1 MFAQLTL
8 PQTNAGPWQNRP
20 FHRQYL
26 MRQANN
32 LFDFFQAAS
41 INRDG
46 GFFELDDDGK
56 PLNPGNA
63 TRQVHITTRMVHC
76 FAIGSLIGRP
86 GSDEIVDH
94 GMRYLWDKHRD
105 HKHGG
110 YVWGLDN
117 NGVTDSSKQAY
128 GHAFVLLAASSA
140 KLVGHPLADQMLADV
155 TEVINTRFW
164 DNSVGA
170 VKEEFAND
178 WSEITQY
185 RGQNSNMHLTE
196 ALMAAY
202 EATGDKAY
210 LAKAERIAELIIAK
224 HAAPLGYR
232 VAEHFDHNWVLDKD
246 YVGSEM
252 FRPSGTTPGH
262 WLEWARLL
270 MQLWVLGDKRLSW
283 LTEAARNL
291 FHQSIEL
298 GWDKVHGGFFYTLDW
313 DNQPIMREKL
323 WWPVSEAIG
332 AAAYISAFDSGD
344 YFQAWYRRL
353 WDYAEIHVIDHKN
366 GGWLSELKE
375 DLTPTSRL
383 FVGKPDIYHALQAC
397 LIPLLPT
404 TGSITRGLATV
415 GLTSI

>member
-1 MFAQLTL
+1 
-8 PQTNAGPWQNRP
+8 
-20 FHRQYL
+20 
-26 MRQANN
+26 
-32 LFDFFQAAS
+32 
-41 INRDG
+41 
-46 GFFELDDDGK
+46 
-56 PLNPGNA
+56 
-63 TRQVHITTRMVHC
+63 
-76 FAIGSLIGRP
+76 
-86 GSDEIVDH
+86 
-94 GMRYLWDKHRD
+94 
-105 HKHGG
+105 
-110 YVWGLDN
+110 
-117 NGVTDSSKQAY
+117 
-128 GHAFVLLAASSA
+128 
-140 KLVGHPLADQMLADV
+140 DV

-232 VAEHFDHNWVLDKD
+232 VAEHFDQDWVLDKD

-291 FHQSIEL
+291 FPQSVGL
-298 GWDKVHGGFFYTLDW
+298 GWDKVDGGFCYTLDW
-313 DNQPIMREKL
+313 DSQPIMREKL

-332 AAAYISAFDSGD
+332 AASFLSAYERDNYS
-344 YFQAWYRRL
+344 QAWYRKL
-353 WDYAEIHVIDHKN
+353 W
-366 GGWLSELKE
+366 
-375 DLTPTSRL
+375 
-383 FVGKPDIYHALQAC
+383 
-397 LIPLLPT
+397 
-404 TGSITRGLATV
+404 
-415 GLTSI
+415 